1 MESETRC
8 AAWEHKSERVFAYK
22 TASGS
27 FDWRANEQ
35 AIPPPVNLQSRRS
48 LNLHKPGGHTDR
60 LGFSMLAVEPPTS
73 SDHCQDASFFPAG
86 LRATNKQ
93 IGECRGVEV
102 PCSSHWRRCVAAQWS
117 GVDAN
122 MAQSSKVVTANG
134 VLLSE
139 SLLASGFAKCLYPV
153 SADGGKHGQEGVKRI
168 GVRDGI
174 LGVTPLEIPV
184 EQCKLWQLAPRTS
197 PPVPPIGSK
206 NTQGRRP
213 RMEDADTVVPSL
225 VEVPVVFHT
234 GERIVP
240 RAVEKGLDQLFEDE
254 APGSPRTPLARF
266 PSEQSE
272 DGIRG
277 SRPKPLASRPQRI
290 ESTFHFAGVYDGHGG
305 QMVSREVADRLHI
318 LVAEAF
324 DVIMRSSSS
333 VGSETTIDSNASET
347 SHWSAHPPAAATS
360 LKRKYSRRGSSESS
374 NSSGSDSV
382 PSPTHKTA
390 RKAGEDEYASE
401 ANPNSMGMGT
411 LAAFQRRMANH
422 LMMSHPGVTLEQVA
436 EALRLAFRWMDEEL
450 LKGDDARNVGS
461 TAVVAMVSSSH
472 ICLANC
478 GDSRAVLSRSGRAY
492 RLTRD
497 HKPEMEDE
505 QERIRSC
512 GGRILDFNGKRVMGL
527 LAMSRAFGDHCL
539 RDVGVVA
546 DPEITIIDRTPE
558 DEFVVLA
565 SDGLWDA
572 LSDAEVCD
580 LATRCFRRAK
590 ERGAAPDT
598 AARVAAS
605 VLMKAALDRGSN
617 DNITVVVVDLHRGN
631 EIRS

>member
-1 MESETRC
+1 
-8 AAWEHKSERVFAYK
+8 
-22 TASGS
+22 
-27 FDWRANEQ
+27 
-35 AIPPPVNLQSRRS
+35 
-48 LNLHKPGGHTDR
+48 
-60 LGFSMLAVEPPTS
+60 MLAVETPTR
-73 SDHCQDASFFPAG
+73 SDHCRDASFFSAG
-86 LRATNKQ
+86 LRATNEQ
-93 IGECRGVEV
+93 TGEYRGVEV
-102 PCSSHWRRCVAAQWS
+102 PCSAHWRHCVATQGS
-117 GVDAN
+117 GVDDN
-122 MAQSSKVVTANG
+122 MPQRAMAVTANG
-134 VLLSE
+134 ALLSE
-139 SLLASGFAKCLYPV
+139 SLLASGFAKCVYPV
-153 SADGGKHGQEGVKRI
+153 PADGEKHAPEGVKRI
-168 GVRDGI
+168 GVRDAF

-184 EQCKLWQLAPRTS
+184 EQCKLWQLTPRTP

-213 RMEDADTVVPSL
+213 RMEDTDTVFPSL
-225 VEVPVVFHT
+225 VEVPVVFHS

-240 RAVEKGLDQLFEDE
+240 RAVEKGLYHLFEDE

-277 SRPKPLASRPQRI
+277 SRPKPLASKPQRV

-305 QMVSREVADRLHI
+305 QMVSREVAERLHL
-318 LVAEAF
+318 LVVEAF
-324 DVIMRSSSS
+324 DHIMRSSSS
-333 VGSETTIDSNASET
+333 FPSESTMDSTASET
-347 SHWSAHPPAAATS
+347 SHWSANPAVIATP

-374 NSSGSDSV
+374 NSSSSDSV

-390 RKAGEDEYASE
+390 RKAGDDDYASQ
-401 ANPNSMGMGT
+401 PSMLGVGT
-411 LAAFQRRMANH
+411 LASFQRRMASH
-422 LMMSHPGVTLEQVA
+422 LMTSHPGVTLEQIA
-436 EALRLAFRWMDEEL
+436 EALRLAFQWMDDEL

-461 TAVVAMVSSSH
+461 TAVVAMVSGSH

-478 GDSRAVLSRSGRAY
+478 GDSRAVLSRSGTAY

-512 GGRILDFNGKRVMGL
+512 GGKVLDFNGKRVMGL

-546 DPEITIIDRTPE
+546 DPEITIIDRTQE

-580 LATRCFRRAK
+580 LAKRCFRRAK
-590 ERGAAPDT
+590 ERGAEPET

-631 EIRS
+631 EMRS